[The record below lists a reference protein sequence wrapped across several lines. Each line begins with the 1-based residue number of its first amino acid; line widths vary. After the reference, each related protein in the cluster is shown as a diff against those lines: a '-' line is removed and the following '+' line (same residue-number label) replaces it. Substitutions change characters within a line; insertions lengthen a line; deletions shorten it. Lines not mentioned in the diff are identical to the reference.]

1 MNTRL
6 SRRDLLAL
14 TGLGASA
21 AALTSLA
28 ACGSSSKGPSSA
40 SGSAGASGA
49 APGTQTV
56 TDMNGTAVEVPVN
69 PTTYADG
76 WYAHNEVTIMLT
88 GARGLVATHC
98 DPKRFPWM
106 YRVCPAMSSATSTF
120 GDDFN
125 FEDLVALGPQVIF
138 DSEETLRDK
147 AAEVGIPLV
156 NCNFQT
162 YDEMKKSITL
172 SAQVFGGNA
181 PATAEKYN
189 ADLDEVLSA
198 VKAQTDSLTDDARPA
213 VMHGASVYTL
223 TLDGTETIID
233 DWIKAAGGRNAVDQS
248 TKGNAQAQFTLEQII
263 AWNPEVIITGE
274 AGEPEQILADSAWAS
289 IKAVQDKKVYVN
301 PGASSAGTA
310 TARRRSSRC
319 RGPPT
324 CSTRTCS
331 PTSTSRSG
339 RRTSTPSTSDTS
351 SPTTTSSSSWR
362 ARTPSSRAAGRAARR
377 GRSERPADRRRGR
390 RPVDAHRFACRFRRS
405 RVSSPPVPAKR
416 RGRAVRRTVTSGP
429 P

>member
-14 TGLGASA
+14 TGLGAGAGA
-21 AALTSLA
+21 AALA

-120 GDDFN
+120 GDGFN

-301 PGASSAGTA
+301 PRGVFGWDGYGAEEILQV
-310 TARRRSSRC
+310 
-319 RGPPT
+319 P
-324 CSTRTCS
+324 
-331 PTSTSRSG
+331 
-339 RRTSTPSTSDTS
+339 
-351 SPTTTSSSSWR
+351 W
-362 ARTPSSRAAGRAARR
+362 AAHLLHPDLFPDFDI
-377 GRSERPADRRRGR
+377 SERTKDFYAEYFGYQLTDDDVELILAGEDPQ
-390 RPVDAHRFACRFRRS
+390 
-405 RVSSPPVPAKR
+405 
-416 RGRAVRRTVTSGP
+416 
-429 P
+429 

>member
-1 MNTRL
+1 MNTFL
-6 SRRDLLAL
+6 ALRDLLTL
-14 TGLGASA
+14 TGLGAGA

-189 ADLDEVLSA
+189 ADLDEVLST

-213 VMHGASVYTL
+213 VMHGASV
-223 TLDGTETIID
+223 
-233 DWIKAAGGRNAVDQS
+233 
-248 TKGNAQAQFTLEQII
+248 
-263 AWNPEVIITGE
+263 
-274 AGEPEQILADSAWAS
+274 
-289 IKAVQDKKVYVN
+289 
-301 PGASSAGTA
+301 
-310 TARRRSSRC
+310 
-319 RGPPT
+319 
-324 CSTRTCS
+324 
-331 PTSTSRSG
+331 
-339 RRTSTPSTSDTS
+339 
-351 SPTTTSSSSWR
+351 
-362 ARTPSSRAAGRAARR
+362 
-377 GRSERPADRRRGR
+377 
-390 RPVDAHRFACRFRRS
+390 
-405 RVSSPPVPAKR
+405 
-416 RGRAVRRTVTSGP
+416 
-429 P
+429 

>member
-14 TGLGASA
+14 TGLGAGA

-120 GDDFN
+120 GDGFN

-301 PGASSAGTA
+301 P
-310 TARRRSSRC
+310 
-319 RGPPT
+319 RGVFGWDGYGVEEILQVP
-324 CSTRTCS
+324 
-331 PTSTSRSG
+331 
-339 RRTSTPSTSDTS
+339 
-351 SPTTTSSSSWR
+351 W
-362 ARTPSSRAAGRAARR
+362 AAHLLHPDLFPDFDI
-377 GRSERPADRRRGR
+377 SERTKDFYAEYLGYQLTDDDVELILAGEDPQ
-390 RPVDAHRFACRFRRS
+390 
-405 RVSSPPVPAKR
+405 
-416 RGRAVRRTVTSGP
+416 
-429 P
+429 

>member
-1 MNTRL
+1 MTATRL
-6 SRRDLLAL
+6 SASDLSSSSQSPSYSSTPSRRDLLRL
-14 TGLGASA
+14 TGAGAGSA
-21 AALTSLA
+21 IALSLLA
-28 ACGSSSKGPSSA
+28 GCGSKSA
-40 SGSAGASGA
+40 GGSAGGSASA
-49 APGTQTV
+49 TSGTQTI
-56 TDMNGTAVEVPVN
+56 TDMTGTQVEVPIA
-69 PTTYADG
+69 PAAYADG

-120 GDDFN
+120 GDGFN

-162 YDEMKKSITL
+162 YDEMKKSIIL

-301 PGASSAGTA
+301 PRGVFGWDGYGAEEILQV
-310 TARRRSSRC
+310 
-319 RGPPT
+319 P
-324 CSTRTCS
+324 
-331 PTSTSRSG
+331 
-339 RRTSTPSTSDTS
+339 
-351 SPTTTSSSSWR
+351 W
-362 ARTPSSRAAGRAARR
+362 AAHLLHPDLFPDFDI
-377 GRSERPADRRRGR
+377 SERTKDFYAEYLGYQLTDDDVELILAGEDPQ
-390 RPVDAHRFACRFRRS
+390 
-405 RVSSPPVPAKR
+405 
-416 RGRAVRRTVTSGP
+416 
-429 P
+429 